1 MTQEDDKADKVVNL
15 AEARKRQRTV
25 QEKPS
30 RKGGSGGYDKAMM
43 QQKKR
48 SGGER
53 GSGRPMGFGK
63 RLAAVAQLI
72 VFLAICY
79 LMIQTCQGG

>member
-1 MTQEDDKADKVVNL
+1 MTQEDDKADKIVNL
-15 AEARKRQRTV
+15 AEARKKQRTV
-25 QEKPS
+25 QDKPP

-43 QQKKR
+43 QQRKR
-48 SGGER
+48 SGDDR
-53 GSGRPMGFGK
+53 GTGRPMSFGK
-63 RLAAVAQLI
+63 RLAAIAQLI